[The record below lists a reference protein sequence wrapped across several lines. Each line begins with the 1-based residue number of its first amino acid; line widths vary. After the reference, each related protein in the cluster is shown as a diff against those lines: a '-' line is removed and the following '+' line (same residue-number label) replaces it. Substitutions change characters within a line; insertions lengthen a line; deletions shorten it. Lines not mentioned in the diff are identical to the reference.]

1 MVNIFGEFED
11 VENQLENVEKHL
23 NNMVIKNLAFE
34 YVGDVFDKESFTR
47 NTFRAFHQGGAAA
60 IAGQFDV
67 ATPYPEFKFRVSGQS
82 ASGNY
87 NEESNSS
94 PFATNGCTGKAILCS
109 SPNFGGNCIAVER

>member
-11 VENQLENVEKHL
+11 VENQLDNVEKHL

-60 IAGQFDV
+60 IAD
-67 ATPYPEFKFRVSGQS
+67 SS
-82 ASGNY
+82 ASYFHHQSGAATY
-87 NEESNSS
+87 REE
-94 PFATNGCTGKAILCS
+94 
-109 SPNFGGNCIAVER
+109 RR